1 MLGDGLAVERTVAP
15 TAKNAPKR
23 EAPPRGLLR
32 PRTRKTLLILH
43 LAAMGA
49 WLGIDVVFAVLA
61 GIAFTTTDHVTL
73 GVAYEAMGWAVCWPM
88 PVAAG
93 LTLGTGV
100 LLSLGTR
107 YGLVRYWW
115 VLVKLVVTVAM
126 TVLVLVPLRPDV
138 DGLAAVSRELI
149 TDGEPYGVP
158 FWLPFPPTV
167 GSTLVI
173 LLTVISVF
181 KPWGRTR
188 RRTGPAVS

>member
-1 MLGDGLAVERTVAP
+1 MLGDGLAVERTVVR
-15 TAKNAPKR
+15 TTKNAPRR
-23 EAPPRGLLR
+23 EVPSRGLLR
-32 PRTRKTLLILH
+32 PRARKTLLILH

-49 WLGIDVVFAVLA
+49 WLGIDLVFAVLA
-61 GIAFTTTDHVTL
+61 GVALTTADPVTL
-73 GVAYEAMGWAVCWPM
+73 GVAYEAMGWAVSWPM

-100 LLSLGTR
+100 LLSVGTR

-115 VLVKLVVTVAM
+115 VLVKLVVTVVM

-138 DGLAAVSRELI
+138 DGLAAVSRDLI
-149 TDGEPYGVP
+149 TEGEPYGVP
-158 FWLPFPPTV
+158 FWLPFPATV
-167 GSTLVI
+167 GTTLVL

-188 RRTGPAVS
+188 RRRGPAVP